1 MFLWCTVCR
10 NTVHPKKG
18 TKLYSHQ
25 VLHLP
30 SKKKRSLRVLVDQQ
44 TPIDLRRNLKPLK
57 IDVNWRTIQMLHESN
72 ICDIRRLFS
81 LKKVV
86 FAQLFKAYK
95 DLNNMMLS
103 MSIQNTTLYLQA
115 DRNSLRKFCWGDSIN
130 VQTVKVNR
138 LCNWNLLFK

>member
-1 MFLWCTVCR
+1 
-10 NTVHPKKG
+10 
-18 TKLYSHQ
+18 
-25 VLHLP
+25 
-30 SKKKRSLRVLVDQQ
+30 
-44 TPIDLRRNLKPLK
+44 
-57 IDVNWRTIQMLHESN
+57 MLHESK
-72 ICDIRRLFS
+72 ICDIQRLVS
-81 LKKVV
+81 LQKVV